1 MRTNHKLFLHRPKQA
16 SQRRCPNQQQPRAS
30 IDGSSCYR
38 RAAPKNTSSARHT
51 SPPQQTNSSLKHQ
64 QQASLGHSDCIPS
77 TRPRRRSTAHT
88 NGTANKTSQPP
99 DPLLANHKSSSSV
112 RRNLPELDSSHLLLE
127 CVLLPELDGCHLE
140 FNLCM
145 YTNVHVCGYGLGT
158 THREHIN
165 QRRRRV

>member
-1 MRTNHKLFLHRPKQA
+1 MCVLHNSCSPRPCFLSFRILYRTKIQPFRRPLIEIRFA
-16 SQRRCPNQQQPRAS
+16 PRL
-30 IDGSSCYR
+30 
-38 RAAPKNTSSARHT
+38 SAR
-51 SPPQQTNSSLKHQ
+51 SASS
-64 QQASLGHSDCIPS
+64 
-77 TRPRRRSTAHT
+77 T
-88 NGTANKTSQPP
+88 
-99 DPLLANHKSSSSV
+99 PLLANHKSSSSV
-112 RRNLPELDSSHLLLE
+112 RRNLPELDSSHLLLECVLLPELDSCHLLLE